1 PDDAH
6 IGEELELE
14 AEPPLVARPPEVG
27 AARRPV
33 GRGREARVAPAPAG
47 AADREDP
54 LARRC
59 QVPEV
64 LAGVAVGDDG
74 TEGDLEDEII
84 TARAVTVRALTVP
97 AALGVVVTLVVIV
110 EERRQRGIGL
120 EPDAPA
126 VAAVTAVGATARDVF
141 LAAEADAAGAPI
153 AALDENIGLVDEH
166 THPRGPGGGPRRS
179 RALGGDAHVARVS
192 TPREPDVA

>member
-1 PDDAH
+1 MTPTS
-6 IGEELELE
+6 
-14 AEPPLVARPPEVG
+14 ARSLSSRRSHRSWPGRPRS
-27 AARRPV
+27 ARR
-33 GRGREARVAPAPAG
+33 G
-47 AADREDP
+47 
-54 LARRC
+54 

-97 AALGVVVTLVVIV
+97 AALGVVVALVVIV

-153 AALDENIGLVDEH
+153 AALDENVDLVDEH
-166 THPRGPGGGPRRS
+166 THPRGPGGGPPVVTRARWRRS
-179 RALGGDAHVARVS
+179 RSVSLRAARTARS
-192 TPREPDVA
+192 RPPLRTACRPSPAPRWGPA